1 MKALE
6 TVLLLI
12 RLSVSMSESDESHG
26 DGHLDSNDTRVNNN
40 TEHEVNIR
48 QLKYSWKTLI
58 TVVKNVSK
66 KMLIKMTHHL
76 WEVTTK
82 ERKQ

>member
-26 DGHLDSNDTRVNNN
+26 DGQLDSNDTRVNNN
-40 TEHEVNIR
+40 TEHEVLNIR
-48 QLKYSWKTLI
+48 QLKYSWKT
-58 TVVKNVSK
+58 
-66 KMLIKMTHHL
+66 
-76 WEVTTK
+76 
-82 ERKQ
+82 